1 MEVETRTLGSAW
13 GSAVAAALVI
23 AALTIALAGGWAQA
37 APAQTLEIWV
47 HEFPP
52 LQDALSKKW
61 IPEFQTAHPGVRVKV
76 TAIPFAGV
84 VAYDAKLLSALSS
97 GAGPDLW
104 DMGDWHYKVFMDNK
118 FLAPLDPTIFGYA
131 SARDMIDAYVPGTTS
146 IFERDGNLYGLFS
159 EYNTLALFYNLDM
172 FNAAGVAP
180 LSADT
185 PVSWRMIADMAKK
198 LTKRD
203 SAGKLTQIGYRFG
216 FFANFRSPQWYAQ
229 DFYALMRQYG
239 QPDLTVDG
247 KPAVTTK
254 PVTDAFKLM
263 YDFTWSDKV
272 YDPSFP
278 ANWFADLPQG
288 RVAML
293 LAGTWFV
300 PAMIPHNPNVHFG
313 VAPHPVVDPG
323 NRSTYHNVEWSWG
336 WSINANKPQ
345 AAQRLAQQFLAAILG
360 KKGETDQAVWWFKTV
375 GYTHP
380 KKAFYQ
386 STGYQQELVKNPWL
400 RTWENAFTTYKI
412 DYVTHN
418 FDEVGQALIRAIDR
432 VVYDQTQPADT
443 ARLLQ
448 AELQRLLGTK

>member
-1 MEVETRTLGSAW
+1 VKGETRVRGSMCAP
-13 GSAVAAALVI
+13 VVLAALVV
-23 AALTIALAGGWAQA
+23 AALVVLADGATQA
-37 APAQTLEIWV
+37 APPQTLEIWV

-61 IPEFQTAHPGVRVKV
+61 IPEFAAAHPGVRVKV

-84 VAYDAKLLSALSS
+84 VAYDAKLLSALSG

-104 DMGDWHYKVFMDNK
+104 DMGDWHYKVFTDNK
-118 FLAPLDPTIFGYA
+118 FVAPLDPTVFGYA
-131 SARDMIDAYVPGTTS
+131 STKEMIDAYVPGTTS
-146 IFERDGNLYGLFS
+146 IFERDGKLYGLFS

-172 FNAAGVAP
+172 FKAAGVASLP
-180 LSADT
+180 ADK
-185 PVSWRMIADMAKK
+185 PVSWRMIADIAKK
-198 LTKRD
+198 LTQRD

-239 QPDLTVDG
+239 QPDLTVNG
-247 KPAVTTK
+247 QPAVTTK
-254 PVTDAFKLM
+254 PVTDAFQLL
-263 YDFTWSDKV
+263 YDFTWTDKV

-300 PAMIPHNPNVHFG
+300 PAMTPHNPNVRFG
-313 VAPHPVVDPG
+313 VAPHPVVDPE
-323 NRSTYHNVEWSWG
+323 NRATYQNVQWSWG
-336 WSINANKPQ
+336 WSVNANKPQ
-345 AAQRLAQQFLAAILG
+345 AAQQLAQQFLAAMLG
-360 KKGETDQAVWWFKTV
+360 KKGETEQAVWWFKTV

-380 KKAFYQ
+380 KKVFYQ
-386 STGYQQELVKNPWL
+386 SAGYKQELAKNPWL
-400 RTWENAFTTYKI
+400 KAWESAFTTYKI

-432 VVYDQTQPADT
+432 VVYDQMRPAET
-443 ARLLQ
+443 GRLLQ
-448 AELQRLLGTK
+448 AELGRLMGTK